1 MYKLSKDYNLLYQLI
16 ETGAIVCFVN
26 YDFTRSRTD
35 FARDVCQ
42 CKRTK
47 SNEITFVSRGHE
59 YGSVSKWEIEVEK
72 ATELDLFLCECK
84 SLDVAFIN
92 PN

>member
-16 ETGAIVCFVN
+16 QTNSIVCFVN
-26 YDFTRSRTD
+26 YDFSRSGSD
-35 FARDVCQ
+35 FARDICQ

-47 SNEITFVSRGHE
+47 SNEIAFVSRGHE

-72 ATELDLFLCECK
+72 TTELDLFLCQCK
-84 SLDVAFIN
+84 LLNVAFII
-92 PN
+92 P